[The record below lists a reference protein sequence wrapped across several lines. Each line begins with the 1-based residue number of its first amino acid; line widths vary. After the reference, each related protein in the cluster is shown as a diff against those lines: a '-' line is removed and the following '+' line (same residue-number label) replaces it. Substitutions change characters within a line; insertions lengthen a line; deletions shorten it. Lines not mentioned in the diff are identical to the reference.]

1 MRFQYAFSAKAD
13 AKIDYKRILYY
24 KNCIKNQ
31 RRQQRKAYSA
41 VKKNER
47 WQSLKP
53 YAAVKMCAR
62 WKIYKPYTAHC
73 KKLETK
79 FGKT

>member
-1 MRFQYAFSAKAD
+1 MRFRQKSTRKSTICGF
-13 AKIDYKRILYY
+13 LYY